1 MGYRRAQ
8 TNVRVQ
14 LIHLRLN
21 PAQMAHCAAL
31 RQEAARCWNALL
43 QAHLASRD
51 GRWLSEHAL
60 QQQFKG
66 QFALHSQTVQ
76 ALAQKLIANVDTAR
90 ALRKTDP
97 AARYPYRAK
106 LYQTVVWK
114 QSAIR
119 CTGAGIVLSNGQGNA
134 PLVLALPAQ
143 FATTAILKCE
153 LTWRADHY
161 ELCLT
166 LDTGALNP
174 PLATHAVSAG
184 VDLGEVNI
192 AAVVAEDGT
201 GISISGRYLRSV
213 NRLRLKRHSV
223 LNNCITRCTPGSRRH
238 KKLLQS
244 KARASAAFYR
254 ASRDVLHKAARQLV
268 NFARGAGVAHLA
280 VGDVRD
286 VADGTDKGR
295 HHNQR
300 MSLWAHG
307 QFVGYVQDKARQYGI
322 ATEYIGE
329 EYSTRTCSVC
339 RHCHTRAPRGRV
351 FTCAGC
357 GAIISRD
364 GNGAA
369 NICSRYR
376 YGEYGQV
383 QVQSLTYLRATA
395 VVLRT
400 TARLPTGVGSHGP
413 LGPVV

>member
-1 MGYRRAQ
+1 
-8 TNVRVQ
+8 
-14 LIHLRLN
+14 
-21 PAQMAHCAAL
+21 
-31 RQEAARCWNALL
+31 
-43 QAHLASRD
+43 
-51 GRWLSEHAL
+51 
-60 QQQFKG
+60 
-66 QFALHSQTVQ
+66 VQ
-76 ALAQKLIANVDTAR
+76 ALAQKLSANVATAR
-90 ALRKTDP
+90 ALRQANP
-97 AARYPYRAK
+97 AAQYPYRAK
-106 LYQTVVWK
+106 RYQTVPWK
-114 QSAIR
+114 QQAIHLQ
-119 CTGAGIVLSNGQGNA
+119 AGQLVLANGKGQA
-134 PLVLALPAQ
+134 PLVLALPQ
-143 FATTAILKCE
+143 RFASADIVKCE

-166 LDTGALNP
+166 IDTGRVNP
-174 PLATHAVSAG
+174 PLVNDSKAAG

-192 AAVVAEDGT
+192 AAAVTDAGV

-213 NRLRLKRHSV
+213 NRLRLKRHTA
-223 LNNCITRCTPGSRRH
+223 LNQRIQRCTAGSRRH
-238 KKLLQS
+238 KQLVKA

-254 ASRDVLHKAARQLV
+254 QSRDVLHKAARQLA
-268 NFARGAGVAHLA
+268 NFARAEGVAHLA

-286 VADGTDKGR
+286 VANSGDKGR
-295 HHNQR
+295 RHNQR

-329 EYSTRTCSVC
+329 EYSTRTCSAC
-339 RHCHTRAPRGRV
+339 RHCHPTAPRGRV

-376 YGEYGQV
+376 HGEYGHV
-383 QVQSLTYLRATA
+383 QVQSITYLRATE

-400 TARLPTGVGSHGP
+400 TAMLPTGVGSHGP